1 MSKGMRRITASALV
15 ALVALVSMLAVAGSA
30 MAQSVPDTLVTGT
43 ITGATSGTVTIT
55 SGGTACT
62 LIAPTGGATVTAT
75 GTYQIVV
82 NCAAGAGQVLLNGVA
97 VSGATFTLVPGV
109 PAVANGTI
117 GAAPTPTAT
126 APAATA
132 TVGAP
137 KTGNT
142 APAGSSSAWML
153 VIVGLSALA
162 LGVGGVAAVRKS

>member
-15 ALVALVSMLAVAGSA
+15 ALVALVSLLAVAGSA

-43 ITGATSGTVTIT
+43 ITGATSGTVTVT

-62 LIAPTGGATVTAT
+62 TIAGGTVAAD

-82 NCAAGAGQVLLNGVA
+82 NCASGAGQVLLDGTA
-97 VSGATFTLVPGV
+97 VSGATFTLTAGV
-109 PAVANGTI
+109 PAVANGAI
-117 GAAPTPTAT
+117 GAVPTPTAT
-126 APAATA
+126 ATATATA

-142 APAGSSSAWML
+142 APAGASSAWML